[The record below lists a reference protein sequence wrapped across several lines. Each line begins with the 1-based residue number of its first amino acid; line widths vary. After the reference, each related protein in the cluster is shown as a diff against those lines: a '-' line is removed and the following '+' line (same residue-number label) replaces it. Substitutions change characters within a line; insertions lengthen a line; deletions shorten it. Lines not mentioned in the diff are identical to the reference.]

1 MLLPSKAGSSLPTEL
16 SQRLRVRD
24 GKMEFIVV
32 KDGGKEIVLTQ
43 PDIRELQ
50 LAKGAIRAGIELL
63 MKEAGVN
70 VGDVRQILLSGVF
83 GNYINRQKALTL
95 GLFPPFP
102 VDRIHFVGNAAME
115 GALRALLNLEERQRA
130 EEIAAQV
137 SYVELAGRIDFDETF
152 LRCLELG
159 VE

>member
-1 MLLPSKAGSSLPTEL
+1 MGNDDVIVSWLL
-16 SQRLRVRD
+16 RLMGYEIYCVP
-24 GKMEFIVV
+24 EAVV
-32 KDGGKEIVLTQ
+32 YHKYT
-43 PDIRELQ
+43 DIRELQ

-115 GALRALLNLEERQRA
+115 GALKALLNLEERQRA

-137 SYVELAGRIDFDETF
+137 SYVELAGRTDFDETF